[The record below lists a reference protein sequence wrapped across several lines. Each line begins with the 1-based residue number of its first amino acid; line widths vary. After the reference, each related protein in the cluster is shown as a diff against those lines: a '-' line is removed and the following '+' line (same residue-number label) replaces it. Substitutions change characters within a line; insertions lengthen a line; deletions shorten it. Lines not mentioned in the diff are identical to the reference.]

1 MNGLL
6 VRIDDCLLHA
16 QVLHTWASRFAP
28 RRVVL
33 AHDGVAADAAR
44 AAHYRDLAEGDY
56 EIVVQSVS
64 AAAAALQSGTAVRTL
79 LVLGSSADALRF
91 VEAGAPVRRIQL
103 GGLHTP
109 GGKVLLDHVHL
120 SAADAAALRALL
132 ARGVEL
138 EAQALPTTPGMP
150 VDTGT
155 LSRLWP

>member
-1 MNGLL
+1 MNELL
-6 VRIDDCLLHA
+6 VRVDDCLLHA
-16 QVLHTWASRFAP
+16 QVLLTWGTKFAP

-33 AHDGVAADAAR
+33 AHDGVAADAAQ
-44 AAHYRDLAEGDY
+44 AARYRDLAEGDY

-64 AAAAALQSGTAVRTL
+64 AAAAALQSGAVVRTL
-79 LVLGSSADALRF
+79 VVLGSCADALRF

-109 GGKVLLDHVHL
+109 GGKVLLDYIHL

-138 EAQALPTTPGMP
+138 EAQDLPASSSVS
-150 VDTGT
+150 VDAGS